1 MQSCLN
7 WPQASFIDLSG
18 LIQLSSIRIVNHQ
31 TGQMHLWSKYQARY
45 RNLFFI
51 EFGNFRERIIQI
63 QVVNLGW
70 GAKQLSTNL
79 AYINLKI
86 YIFIVQVL
94 KNLIIYWHPYFF
106 SHVLPIKKKKKRS
119 QLLFSW
125 WIMAWCHQL
134 STQLYICIHIH
145 IHTHPPTQQSANGRR
160 HHETISNQ
168 SDSCMKKWVW
178 LLEEKEN

>member
-106 SHVLPIKKKKKRS
+106 SHVLPIKKKKKKKPTS
-119 QLLFSW
+119 FFLMNYGLVS
-125 WIMAWCHQL
+125 
-134 STQLYICIHIH
+134 STQYSAVYM
-145 IHTHPPTQQSANGRR
+145 HTHTHTHTSSDTTIGQRKETSWNNQQPIR
-160 HHETISNQ
+160 
-168 SDSCMKKWVW
+168 
-178 LLEEKEN
+178 